1 MSSTRHS
8 LEPIDVKEMDATKHV
23 EIAEDF
29 TWTKEEEKKLVR
41 KIDLFLLPTIWL
53 MYLLSYMDRTNIGN
67 AKIAGMADDLQL
79 SSDQYSIALVV
90 FFVTYVVFEPPS
102 NMLLVR
108 LKPSIYLPVIMIIWG
123 ALTCCMAVIDDFK
136 HLVVLRIFVGVFESG
151 FAPGIILIIS
161 SWYKKDEQS
170 KRFGVYMSAAIL
182 SGAFGGLL
190 AGAIT
195 GGMEGT
201 AGLRG
206 WRWLFIVEG
215 AATIR
220 AIAIARLREG
230 GVRTHVEGEERMG
243 KAKSFRLAIMD
254 WRTIS
259 FILGY
264 MVIVGSS
271 TLSYFYPTLMTG
283 LGYTDTVTAQY
294 MTVPIYAV
302 AFVCT
307 AVTTYFADAISHHR
321 GLVIA
326 SWLGFSLIT
335 SILVCVIYDFTARY
349 ALLVLM
355 AAGLWASNAVS
366 LSFASATFGSMQP
379 EVRAIAIAL
388 VNAMGN
394 LAQIY
399 GAYLFPGDD
408 KPKYLMGFG
417 VISDRSISTMG
428 LFNFLRDDTPPPLY
442 QHGKLGE
449 PGCHLST
456 VRPRNPDP
464 TARESSNYSSN
475 RKGLFK
481 AEMFPMTSSLQA
493 PNRRNPTGNTSGF
506 GSVVVGPQRGEE
518 AMQELLGQM
527 NERRSGHR
535 SGASGNFPGP
545 ENRGI
550 NPGFFGQPNPR
561 RTGRSRDSFMQ
572 GPMGMDRGGGGG
584 GGGGARLDGVGN
596 SHPAWNMDHVN
607 GSAGTGSQRGRGPT
621 GGPGGMGGFE
631 AMGV

>member
-1 MSSTRHS
+1 MTD
-8 LEPIDVKEMDATKHV
+8 L
-23 EIAEDF
+23 
-29 TWTKEEEKKLVR
+29 TWTPEEEQKLVR

-67 AKIAGMADDLQL
+67 AKIASMGDDLKLTSQ
-79 SSDQYSIALVV
+79 QYSTALVV

-108 LKPSIYLPVIMIIWG
+108 LKPSVYLPIIMTIWG
-123 ALTCCMAVIDDFK
+123 GLTCCMAAIHDYK
-136 HLVVLRIFVGVFESG
+136 HLLGLRILVGIFEAG

-195 GGMEGT
+195 GGMDGT
-201 AGLRG
+201 GGLAG
-206 WRWLFIVEG
+206 WRWLFIIEG
-215 AATIR
+215 AATMIWAIASYFILLDFPANTKRLTERER
-220 AIAIARLREG
+220 AIATARLREG
-230 GVRTHVEGEERMG
+230 GVQTHVEGEERMG
-243 KAKSFRLAIMD
+243 KMKSLRLAIVD

-271 TLSYFYPTLMTG
+271 TLSYFYPTLVHG
-283 LGYTDTVTAQY
+283 LGYTDKVTAQY

-307 AVTTYFADAISHHR
+307 AVTTYFADAISNHR

-326 SWLGFSLIT
+326 SWLVFSLLT

-355 AAGLWASNAVS
+355 AAGLWSSNAVS

-399 GAYLFPGDD
+399 GAYLFPAHNS
-408 KPKYLMGFG
+408 PKYLLGFG
-417 VISDRSISTMG
+417 VISG
-428 LFNFLRDDTPPPLY
+428 
-442 QHGKLGE
+442 
-449 PGCHLST
+449 
-456 VRPRNPDP
+456 
-464 TARESSNYSSN
+464 
-475 RKGLFK
+475 
-481 AEMFPMTSSLQA
+481 MT
-493 PNRRNPTGNTSGF
+493 GF
-506 GSVVVGPQRGEE
+506 GIFIYIFLHAALRRKEG
-518 AMQELLGQM
+518 M
-527 NERRSGHR
+527 NS
-535 SGASGNFPGP
+535 
-545 ENRGI
+545 
-550 NPGFFGQPNPR
+550 FF
-561 RTGRSRDSFMQ
+561 
-572 GPMGMDRGGGGG
+572 
-584 GGGGARLDGVGN
+584 
-596 SHPAWNMDHVN
+596 
-607 GSAGTGSQRGRGPT
+607 
-621 GGPGGMGGFE
+621 
-631 AMGV
+631 

>member
-215 AATIR
+215 AATIIWAMVAYFILLDFPANTKRLTDRER

-335 SILVCVIYDFTARY
+335 SILVCVIYDFKARY

-417 VISDRSISTMG
+417 VISGM
-428 LFNFLRDDTPPPLY
+428 L
-442 QHGKLGE
+442 
-449 PGCHLST
+449 
-456 VRPRNPDP
+456 
-464 TARESSNYSSN
+464 
-475 RKGLFK
+475 
-481 AEMFPMTSSLQA
+481 
-493 PNRRNPTGNTSGF
+493 GF
-506 GSVVVGPQRGEE
+506 GVVVYIFLHV
-518 AMQELLGQM
+518 AL
-527 NERRSGHR
+527 RRKEGMT
-535 SGASGNFPGP
+535 A
-545 ENRGI
+545 
-550 NPGFFGQPNPR
+550 FF
-561 RTGRSRDSFMQ
+561 
-572 GPMGMDRGGGGG
+572 
-584 GGGGARLDGVGN
+584 
-596 SHPAWNMDHVN
+596 
-607 GSAGTGSQRGRGPT
+607 
-621 GGPGGMGGFE
+621 
-631 AMGV
+631 

>member
-29 TWTKEEEKKLVR
+29 IWTKEEEKKLVR

-215 AATIR
+215 AATIIWAMVAYFILLDFPANTKRLTDRER

-335 SILVCVIYDFTARY
+335 SILVCVIYDFKARY

-417 VISDRSISTMG
+417 VISGM
-428 LFNFLRDDTPPPLY
+428 L
-442 QHGKLGE
+442 
-449 PGCHLST
+449 
-456 VRPRNPDP
+456 
-464 TARESSNYSSN
+464 
-475 RKGLFK
+475 
-481 AEMFPMTSSLQA
+481 
-493 PNRRNPTGNTSGF
+493 GF
-506 GSVVVGPQRGEE
+506 GVVVYIFLHV
-518 AMQELLGQM
+518 AL
-527 NERRSGHR
+527 RRKEGMT
-535 SGASGNFPGP
+535 A
-545 ENRGI
+545 
-550 NPGFFGQPNPR
+550 FF
-561 RTGRSRDSFMQ
+561 
-572 GPMGMDRGGGGG
+572 
-584 GGGGARLDGVGN
+584 
-596 SHPAWNMDHVN
+596 
-607 GSAGTGSQRGRGPT
+607 
-621 GGPGGMGGFE
+621 
-631 AMGV
+631 